1 MDFTFSEEQKM
12 LRASLRRFLDDRYP
26 FKLRYAASRS
36 ARGLPDGIWS
46 DLAKELGILGVGIS
60 ERHGGF
66 GGGPVEHMIIMEE
79 LGRALVLEPYVETI
93 VIGAEL
99 LARSGGPKAA
109 SALEAV
115 ILGECL
121 LAYAWAEPGMGADV
135 SAIATTAVR
144 NGNGW
149 HLSGRKT
156 VVTGAPWASHL
167 LVTARTSGRVGDKG
181 GISLFL
187 IDKSHVGISLKD
199 YPTIDGRRASDIE
212 FVDVALPIDALLG
225 GAGDALALLEE
236 IADRAVAALCAE
248 AIGIMEHLLEATMT
262 YTKERKQFG
271 KALTTFQVLQHRM
284 ADMLIETELAT
295 SAVYLATLELAASP
309 NARALAAS
317 SAKVMIGAAG
327 RFVGHNAVQL
337 HGGMG
342 MTDDLAIGHY
352 FKRLLAIG
360 TEFGDDDHH
369 CARHNALAGDWLRP

>member
-36 ARGLPDGIWS
+36 LHGLPDGIWS
-46 DLAKELGILGVGIS
+46 DLANELGILGVGLS

-109 SALEAV
+109 SLLEAV
-115 ILGECL
+115 LSGQCL
-121 LAYAWAEPGMGADV
+121 LAYAWAETGMGADV
-135 SAIATTAVR
+135 SAIATTAER
-144 NGNGW
+144 DAKGW
-149 HLSGRKT
+149 RLSGGKT

-167 LVTARTSGRVGDKG
+167 FVTARTSGSVGDKG

-187 IDKSHVGISLKD
+187 VDKSHGGISFKD

-212 FVDVALPIDALLG
+212 FVDVALPFDALLG
-225 GAGDALALLEE
+225 REGDALALLEE

-248 AIGIMEHLLEATMT
+248 AIGIMEHLLDATMT

-271 KALTTFQVLQHRM
+271 KALATFQVLQHRM

-295 SAVYLATLELAASP
+295 SAVYLSTLELDAHPIARARAASG
-309 NARALAAS
+309 
-317 SAKVMIGAAG
+317 AKVMIGAAG
-327 RFVGHNAVQL
+327 RFVGHNAIQL

-352 FKRLLAIG
+352 FKRLITIAA
-360 TEFGDDDHH
+360 EFGDDDHH
-369 CARHNALAGDWLRP
+369 SARHNALAKC